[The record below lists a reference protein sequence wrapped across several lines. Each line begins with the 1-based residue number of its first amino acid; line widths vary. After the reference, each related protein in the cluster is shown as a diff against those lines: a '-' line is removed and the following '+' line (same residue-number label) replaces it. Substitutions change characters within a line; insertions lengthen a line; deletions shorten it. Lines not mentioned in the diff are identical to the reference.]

1 MNSQPAALSPRA
13 TAAMHPDAEAG
24 GLPPRRVALL
34 YFDGCP
40 NWRMT
45 DDRLRE
51 ALARTGREDVIVEH
65 GKIATPEQAEAIRF
79 RGSPTVLVDGRDR
92 SSSGTPQ
99 WASPAGSTAPRR
111 AWPVRRPSTNWW
123 RSFDEAAGPSPA
135 CGDRRA
141 GDLRLLRA
149 GVAARGRP

>member
-51 ALARTGREDVIVEH
+51 ALARTGWEDVIVEH
-65 GKIATPEQAEAIRF
+65 RKIATPEQAEAIRF
-79 RGSPTVLVDGRDR
+79 RGSPTVLVDGRDAFLER
-92 SSSGTPQ
+92 DTPVGL
-99 WASPAGSTAPRR
+99 SCRIYRTEEGLAGAPTVDQLV
-111 AWPVRRPSTNWW
+111 AV
-123 RSFDEAAGPSPA
+123 
-135 CGDRRA
+135 
-141 GDLRLLRA
+141 LR
-149 GVAARGRP
+149 

>member
-51 ALARTGREDVIVEH
+51 ALARTGWEDVIVEH
-65 GKIATPEQAEAIRF
+65 RKIATPEQAEAIRF
-79 RGSPTVLVDGRDR
+79 RGSPTVLVDGRDPFLER
-92 SSSGTPQ
+92 DTPVGL
-99 WASPAGSTAPRR
+99 SCRIYRTEEGLAGAPTVDQLV
-111 AWPVRRPSTNWW
+111 AV
-123 RSFDEAAGPSPA
+123 
-135 CGDRRA
+135 
-141 GDLRLLRA
+141 LR
-149 GVAARGRP
+149 

>member
-65 GKIATPEQAEAIRF
+65 RKIATPEQAEAIRF
-79 RGSPTVLVDGRDR
+79 RGSPTVLVDGRDPFLER
-92 SSSGTPQ
+92 DTPVGL
-99 WASPAGSTAPRR
+99 SCRIYRTEEGLAGAPTVDQLM
-111 AWPVRRPSTNWW
+111 AV
-123 RSFDEAAGPSPA
+123 
-135 CGDRRA
+135 
-141 GDLRLLRA
+141 LR
-149 GVAARGRP
+149 